1 MDKVVDVYVNG
12 EKHNA
17 LIITV
22 FTIEN
27 RTFCMYAIPQGNG
40 KFIVKCG
47 KKIGDEVVDIEDD
60 NERKIMENI
69 TKTIILG
76 QKKEDLLNMADE
88 NAKFSI
94 IDDKGEERDAF
105 IVGEYEIE
113 GNNYIVYAIAETED
127 ASGLYIKKIIY
138 NEAGEE
144 EAVVSITDPKER
156 DIVFAAMKE
165 YINSEVGEE

>member
-1 MDKVVDVYVNG
+1 
-12 EKHNA
+12 
-17 LIITV
+17 
-22 FTIEN
+22 
-27 RTFCMYAIPQGNG
+27 
-40 KFIVKCG
+40 
-47 KKIGDEVVDIEDD
+47 
-60 NERKIMENI
+60 
-69 TKTIILG
+69 
-76 QKKEDLLNMADE
+76 MADE

-94 IDDKGEERDAF
+94 IDDNGEERDAF